1 MNISDLSLFNIMNKT
16 EEYKIEVEIS
26 NKNKDRENK
35 NHLTTANQLQI
46 QEMSSASSASSATP
60 ENQIISVSNPS
71 TTKTPI
77 LQSASAHPPAPAPSK
92 ECNVC
97 LDPYNKSTR
106 ARVTCQSCGYE
117 ACRQCH
123 AKFILDA
130 TNTLPNCMNCH
141 KEYQREFL
149 VDNFTQK
156 FVSKDWKDHR
166 ERIIFQ
172 KERALLP
179 TRQPVAEMVK
189 RKNDL
194 TIESNLLLQQIN
206 TLRAQ
211 HYACATEKYRLE
223 QRIRIGPTADAAL
236 PGAASQREHAAF
248 VRPCP
253 NTAANCRG
261 FLSTQWKCNLCNM
274 WTCKD
279 CHEMKGDT
287 QDTPHVCN
295 ADNLASAKL
304 IDAETRPCPKCG
316 ARVYKISGCN
326 QMFCTACNDC
336 AFDWVTGRIETVIHN
351 PHYYEFQ
358 RQLNGGQ
365 APRVPGDILC
375 GREIDNMTTAV
386 VTNLFPAESI
396 TRNIIVWRNRHKDFI
411 NERHVH
417 VPVPTVGGGGGASAS
432 AAATSL
438 TLPPLSGKDR
448 WDRFYADCISNE
460 NHLMDDGEKD
470 GAKKQTWTEQ
480 IADLLTVPSPDANM
494 TTIRLQERMR
504 IERMILFR
512 KMQLQEICRIIIEI
526 RHVLLPQH
534 VVDPLRYNEDLGV
547 KYLLGELTEQEFAT
561 ALQRADKRMQK
572 SRDIQN
578 ILTMVLTTSTDI
590 IFRFADHLRQS
601 EANKK
606 SYQQVSEQDFA
617 ILNEIREL
625 FNYANRCMNV
635 VARTYQSKVTV
646 TIGQS
651 LETKYWEDDGQL
663 IHAKMTEYNR
673 AVGGGAVHHYANRNG
688 NVVQYGYR

>member
-1 MNISDLSLFNIMNKT
+1 MDISDLSISDILNIT
-16 EEYKIEVEIS
+16 DEHKIEVEIT
-26 NKNKDRENK
+26 NKKKYRENK
-35 NHLTTANQLQI
+35 NHLPPTNQLQI
-46 QEMSSASSASSATP
+46 PEMSSASSATP
-60 ENQIISVSNPS
+60 ENKIISVS
-71 TTKTPI
+71 
-77 LQSASAHPPAPAPSK
+77 APQAPVPTK
-92 ECNVC
+92 ECKECSVC
-97 LDPYNKSTR
+97 LDLYNKSTR

-117 ACRQCH
+117 ACRQCY
-123 AKFILDA
+123 ATFILDA

-141 KEYQREFL
+141 KEFQREFL
-149 VDNFTQK
+149 VDKFTLK

-194 TIESNLLLQQIN
+194 NTQSNQLLEQIN

-211 HYACATEKYRLE
+211 HYACITEKNRLE
-223 QRIRIGPTADAAL
+223 HRIRIGPAADAAL

-261 FLSTQWKCNLCNM
+261 FLSTQWKCNLCSM

-279 CHEMKGDT
+279 CHEMKGDA

-304 IDAETRPCPKCG
+304 IDAETRACPKCG

-375 GREIDNMTTAV
+375 GREIDNMTTTV
-386 VTNLFPAESI
+386 ITNLFPAESI
-396 TRNIIVWRNRHKDFI
+396 TRNIIVWRNMHKDFA
-411 NERHVH
+411 NERHVYLH
-417 VPVPTVGGGGGASAS
+417 GRAPPPAPPPAVGGGG
-432 AAATSL
+432 AAAASSSI
-438 TLPPLSGKDR
+438 PPLTAKDR
-448 WDRFYADCISNE
+448 WDRFYADCVSNT
-460 NHLMDDGEKD
+460 NHFMDDGPTV
-470 GAKKQTWTEQ
+470 GAKKQTWAEQ
-480 IADLLTVPSPDANM
+480 IADLLTVQSPDANQG
-494 TTIRLQERMR
+494 TIRLQERMR

-512 KMQLQEICRIIIEI
+512 KIQLQEVCRIIIEI

-534 VVDPLRYNEDLGV
+534 RIDPLRYNEDLGV

-617 ILNEIREL
+617 ILDEIREL

-646 TIGQS
+646 TLGQT

-663 IHAKMTEYNR
+663 IYVKMVEYNR
-673 AVGGGAVHHYANRNG
+673 AVGGAHANN
-688 NVVQYGYR
+688 YR

>member
-1 MNISDLSLFNIMNKT
+1 MMDISDLSISDILNIT
-16 EEYKIEVEIS
+16 DEHKIEVEIT
-26 NKNKDRENK
+26 NKKKYRENK
-35 NHLTTANQLQI
+35 NHLPPTNQLQI
-46 QEMSSASSASSATP
+46 PEMSSASSATP
-60 ENQIISVSNPS
+60 ENKIISVS
-71 TTKTPI
+71 
-77 LQSASAHPPAPAPSK
+77 APQPTQVPQVPVPTK
-92 ECNVC
+92 ECKECSVC
-97 LDPYNKSTR
+97 LDLYNKSTR

-117 ACRQCH
+117 ACRQCY
-123 AKFILDA
+123 ATFILDA

-141 KEYQREFL
+141 KEFQREFL
-149 VDNFTQK
+149 VDKFTLK

-194 TIESNLLLQQIN
+194 NTQSNQLLEQIN

-211 HYACATEKYRLE
+211 HYACLTEKNRLE
-223 QRIRIGPTADAAL
+223 HRIRIGPAADAAL
-236 PGAASQREHAAF
+236 PGAASHREHAAF

-261 FLSTQWKCNLCNM
+261 FLSTQWKCNLCSM

-279 CHEMKGDT
+279 CHEMKGDA

-304 IDAETRPCPKCG
+304 IDAETRACPKCG

-375 GREIDNMTTAV
+375 GREIDNMTTTV
-386 VTNLFPAESI
+386 ITNLFPAESI
-396 TRNIIVWRNRHKDFI
+396 TRNIIVWRNMHKDFA
-411 NERHVH
+411 NERHVYLH
-417 VPVPTVGGGGGASAS
+417 GRVPPPAPAPAPAPAVGG
-432 AAATSL
+432 AAAAASSSI
-438 TLPPLSGKDR
+438 PPLTAKDR
-448 WDRFYADCISNE
+448 WDRFYADCVSNT
-460 NHLMDDGEKD
+460 NHLMDEGPTVS
-470 GAKKQTWTEQ
+470 AKKQTWAEQ
-480 IADLLTVPSPDANM
+480 IADLLTVPSPDANLS
-494 TTIRLQERMR
+494 TIRLQERMR

-512 KMQLQEICRIIIEI
+512 KIQLQEICRIIIEI
-526 RHVLLPQH
+526 RHVLLPQYH
-534 VVDPLRYNEDLGV
+534 IDPLRYNEDLGV

-617 ILNEIREL
+617 ILDEIREL
-625 FNYANRCMNV
+625 FNYANRCMSV

-646 TIGQS
+646 TLGQT

-663 IHAKMTEYNR
+663 IYVKMVEYNR
-673 AVGGGAVHHYANRNG
+673 AVGGAHANHYR
-688 NVVQYGYR
+688 

>member
-1 MNISDLSLFNIMNKT
+1 
-16 EEYKIEVEIS
+16 
-26 NKNKDRENK
+26 
-35 NHLTTANQLQI
+35 
-46 QEMSSASSASSATP
+46 
-60 ENQIISVSNPS
+60 
-71 TTKTPI
+71 
-77 LQSASAHPPAPAPSK
+77 
-92 ECNVC
+92 
-97 LDPYNKSTR
+97 
-106 ARVTCQSCGYE
+106 
-117 ACRQCH
+117 
-123 AKFILDA
+123 
-130 TNTLPNCMNCH
+130 MNCH
-141 KEYQREFL
+141 KEFQREFL
-149 VDNFTQK
+149 VNNFTQK

-166 ERIIFQ
+166 ERTIFQ

-179 TRQPVAEMVK
+179 TRQPIAEMTK

-194 TIESNLLLQQIN
+194 NAECNEILEQIN
-206 TLRAQ
+206 ALRSR
-211 HYACATEKYRLE
+211 HYACTTEKNRIE
-223 QRIRIGPTADAAL
+223 HRIRVGPAADAAAHS
-236 PGAASQREHAAF
+236 GSSSHREHATF

-279 CHEMKGDT
+279 CHEMKGAT
-287 QDTPHVCN
+287 QDIPHVCN

-304 IDAETRPCPKCG
+304 IDAETRACPKCG

-358 RQLNGGQ
+358 RQLNGGH

-375 GREIDNMTTAV
+375 GREIDHMTTTV
-386 VTNLFPAESI
+386 ITNLFPAESI
-396 TRNIIVWRNRHKDFI
+396 TRNMIVWRNLHKDFA
-411 NERHVH
+411 NERHTH
-417 VPVPTVGGGGGASAS
+417 PVITTTIPSSGGA
-432 AAATSL
+432 AAAYVPMS
-438 TLPPLSGKDR
+438 PEEK
-448 WDRFYADCISNE
+448 WNRFYADCISNAH
-460 NHLMDDGEKD
+460 NLMDNGE
-470 GAKKQTWTEQ
+470 KKQTTWTSQ
-480 IADLLTVPSPDANM
+480 IVDFMTAQSPDVTMRTASL
-494 TTIRLQERMR
+494 RERMR

-512 KMQLQEICRIIIEI
+512 KIQLNEICRIIIEI
-526 RHVLLPQH
+526 RHVLLPQYR
-534 VVDPLRYNEDLGV
+534 VDPLRYNEELGV

-606 SYQQVSEQDFA
+606 SYQEVSERDFA
-617 ILNEIREL
+617 IIDEIREL
-625 FNYANRCMNV
+625 FNYANRCIGV

-646 TIGQS
+646 TIGQT
-651 LETKYWEDDGQL
+651 LEPKYWEDDGQL

-673 AVGGGAVHHYANRNG
+673 AVGGAANRP
-688 NVVQYGYR
+688 YGYR